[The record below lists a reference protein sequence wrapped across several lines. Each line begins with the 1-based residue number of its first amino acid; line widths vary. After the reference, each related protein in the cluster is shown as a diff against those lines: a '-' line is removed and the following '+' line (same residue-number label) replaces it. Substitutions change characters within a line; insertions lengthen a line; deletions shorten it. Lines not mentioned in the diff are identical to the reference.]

1 MGSSIVDMSRW
12 VVAVSIV
19 LIFTNVRHKEFIT
32 SSSVQ
37 KGIMF
42 VDIKSVH
49 SSNKFGALCIGFEP
63 LRDGCNY

>member
-1 MGSSIVDMSRW
+1 MGCGSLS
-12 VVAVSIV
+12 SIV

-32 SSSVQ
+32 SSSIQ